1 MNWILES
8 VFYWIFEVVQSLL
21 GMLVG
26 VYESINIDIGY
37 DINDTSPDT
46 LFTYT
51 FFSDDTQLKGTFD
64 GIFSQA
70 HIFMQVF
77 TYMAFL
83 IVVTVYIFKIYQAMI
98 KPDGRDVE
106 NPLKLTG
113 KFVISIF
120 LVNWSYSI
128 FIYAEKIAQ
137 TVYEKVNLVYL
148 DAAGTA
154 QASFLSNLASIATGT
169 QLFRI
174 DSVFD
179 ALLNATLGATGG
191 TGLIMIIIS
200 CGFFFTMIWQYCRL
214 LLEIIERYVL
224 LGLMFYTCPLAFA
237 TNASDSTK
245 HIFKSWIQMLVTQ
258 FLIMMMN
265 LFFIGIFIAALDNV
279 YSMEGRDYVFE
290 SVGDFVM
297 KNFML
302 IAWLI
307 VGQRLDQHLN
317 SLGFSVAQAGSGIA
331 SALVTTAGAAMA
343 TAKAMGKAF
352 KAAGNL
358 GKAFHD
364 AASGNNPG
372 ATASNGTGT
381 QGTEISKP
389 GTAQNAAKVENLNG
403 RDPNTGKLSKEG
415 VKEAMDNGATLTG
428 DDAKRAAELL
438 NMPQAR
444 GAQADNID
452 WKNSEIN
459 RDGATFMSKANPGAV
474 ESHVGFGNG
483 WEARDESGNALAQMS
498 VPTAKGFDDGTRVMT
513 DTDLNKANAQVLDQL
528 TNPQS
533 GTPSCN
539 WTTPNGNPITDSD
552 GNYTKEALN
561 SSHFIGTDAKDP
573 SQQYVAGLNNVN
585 TFDLERGA
593 NISTRKTA
601 AYGDIPSFEYGVQH
615 ITPGQD
621 PQVASSKSVLRT
633 DANSTNTQNDFVLKR
648 KERTVAESEPQPSLA
663 RQTLQNYRN
672 RTRRR

>member
-1 MNWILES
+1 MNWIFES
-8 VFYWIFEVVQSLL
+8 VVYWILEVLQSLM

-26 VYESINIDIGY
+26 VYESIKIDIGY
-37 DINDTSPDT
+37 DSNDTSPDT

-51 FFSDDTQLKGTFD
+51 FFSDDTKLKGTFD
-64 GIFSQA
+64 SIFSQA
-70 HIFMQVF
+70 HLFMQVF
-77 TYMAFL
+77 TYMGFL
-83 IVVTVYIFKIYQAMI
+83 LVVTVYIFKIYQAMI
-98 KPDGRDVE
+98 KPDGRDIE

-137 TVYEKVNLVYL
+137 TVYEKINLVYL
-148 DAAGTA
+148 DAAGSA
-154 QASFLSNLASIATGT
+154 QASILSNMESIATGT
-169 QLFRI
+169 TMFKI

-179 ALLNATLGATGG
+179 ALLSATGMSG
-191 TGLIMIIIS
+191 IIILILS

-224 LGLMFYTCPLAFA
+224 LGVMFYTCPLAFA
-237 TNASDSTK
+237 SNASDSTK
-245 HIFKSWIQMLVTQ
+245 HIFKSWIQMLFTQ
-258 FLIMMMN
+258 FLVMMMN
-265 LFFIGIFIAALDNV
+265 LFFIGVFIAALDNV

-290 SVGDFVM
+290 SLGDFVM

-302 IAWLI
+302 IAWLM

-317 SLGFSVAQAGSGIA
+317 SLGFSVAQAGSGLA
-331 SALVTTAGAAMA
+331 SALVTTAGAAMT
-343 TAKAMGKAF
+343 TAKAMGKAL
-352 KAAGNL
+352 KATGNL
-358 GKAFHD
+358 GKAFYD
-364 AASGNNPG
+364 AASGNKSSVNSAAAG
-372 ATASNGTGT
+372 GT

-438 NMPQAR
+438 NMPQAS

-483 WEARDESGNALAQMS
+483 WEAKDGNGNALAQMA
-498 VPTAKGFDDGTRVMT
+498 VPTAKGFADGTCVMT
-513 DTDLNKANAQVLDQL
+513 DTDLNRANAQVLDQL
-528 TNPQS
+528 SNPQS
-533 GTPSCN
+533 GTPSCK
-539 WTTPNGNPITDSD
+539 WTTPNGSPITDSA
-552 GNYTKEALN
+552 GNYTKEALD
-561 SSHFIGTDAKDP
+561 SSHFIGTDIKDP
-573 SQQYVAGLNNVN
+573 SQKYVAGLNNVN

-593 NISTRKTA
+593 NINTRKTA
-601 AYGDIPSFEYGVQH
+601 AYGDVPSFEYGVQQ
-615 ITPGQD
+615 IAPGQN
-621 PQVASSKSVLRT
+621 PQVASSKNVLRT
-633 DANSTNTQNDFVLKR
+633 DASSTNTQNDFVLKR
-648 KERTVAESEPQPSLA
+648 KESTVTESEPQPSLVK
-663 RQTLQNYRN
+663 QTLQNYRN
-672 RTRRR
+672 RTRKR